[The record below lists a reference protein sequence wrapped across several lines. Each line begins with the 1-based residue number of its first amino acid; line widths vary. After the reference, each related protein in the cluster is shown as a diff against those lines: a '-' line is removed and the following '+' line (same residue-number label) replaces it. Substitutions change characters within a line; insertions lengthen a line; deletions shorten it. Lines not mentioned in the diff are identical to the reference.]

1 MRNRAPRLESPPRNH
16 PVAPRV
22 ISEASVE
29 HSRRGW
35 IVQRRA
41 LESNSIR
48 QMECPML
55 NFISLPELARPIAD
69 DLCNFRAHVFVT
81 GPELANEWRRPISNG
96 EGGVSAARCAAQHEG
111 RSP

>member
-1 MRNRAPRLESPPRNH
+1 
-16 PVAPRV
+16 
-22 ISEASVE
+22 
-29 HSRRGW
+29 
-35 IVQRRA
+35 
-41 LESNSIR
+41 
-48 QMECPML
+48 MECPML